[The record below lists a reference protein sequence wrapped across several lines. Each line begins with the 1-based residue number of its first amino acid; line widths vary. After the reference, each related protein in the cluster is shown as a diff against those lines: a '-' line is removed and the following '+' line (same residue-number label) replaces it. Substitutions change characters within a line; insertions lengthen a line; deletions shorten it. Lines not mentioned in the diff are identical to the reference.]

1 MRRSNLFLSAVFIAI
16 ASLALAI
23 TIGSAL
29 AQSEKIDLTEKLALA
44 TQLEQIRPVQSQI
57 KSAVDRYV
65 QLKLKDAS
73 AENRSK
79 AAAALMQIINVKALQ
94 QISIDTY
101 AEVYSQA
108 ELEAMVEYYTK
119 PEAKTAAAKQ
129 DQINARIAPE
139 IIRMLDQALIQA
151 RTAAQNSAQPKPQ

>member
-1 MRRSNLFLSAVFIAI
+1 MRVFLLII
-16 ASLALAI
+16 GLLLAQP
-23 TIGSAL
+23 SF
-29 AQSEKIDLTEKLALA
+29 AQSEKVDLMEKLALA
-44 TQLEQIRPVQSQI
+44 AQLEQIRPVENQI
-57 KSAVDRYV
+57 KSAVGRYV
-65 QLKLKDAS
+65 ELKLTDAS
-73 AENRSK
+73 PENRAK
-79 AAAALMQIINVKALQ
+79 AAAALMEIINVKALQ

-129 DQINARIAPE
+129 DQIAARIGPE

-151 RTAAQNSAQPKPQ
+151 RTAAQNAPKVQGKP